1 MKNDNEK
8 VKINL
13 RLGKNMINP
22 NIFRPYDIRGKY
34 PDEINEDAV
43 EKITKAF
50 LCLYPKIQKI
60 ALARDS
66 RLSSP
71 SLSKKIKQV
80 LILAGKEVYDLGIAP
95 DGVYFFSILNYK
107 FDAGIMVTASHN
119 PKEFNGM
126 SFYLFNG
133 HLSDINVRL
142 NAVGRDIIG
151 QDLQEVGKMAQNKDI
166 DKIFNKHLSDINR
179 HLTDIN
185 KHFAGTIIDIGGT
198 FNPFGDYLNV
208 VLSKIKPKKKLKII
222 IDSGNGAC
230 GFLPEK
236 IFKKFDFHTE
246 TLNGEFDGNFPAHLP
261 DPYLEKNLEQIKKA
275 VIEKEADL
283 GFAFD
288 TDGDRVAVIDNRG
301 RVVSGDDFLYFLALD
316 AIQRKKG
323 PIVHDVR
330 VSKAF
335 LDELEKQGVESHFSI
350 SHHSAIIRKIIETKA
365 VFGGEITLHFL
376 FPLDYYLCDD
386 AIFSAL
392 KIAEIASKYDD
403 FAEFID
409 SIPHYPTSPEIFIPV
424 LDEEKYGKIEKLK
437 SFLHENKYNFI
448 DIDGARINFENGW
461 ALARASNTEPLI
473 KVRFE
478 GKTKEDLN
486 EIIEKSK
493 KIFEKAGIPTE
504 NIKSGKK

>member
-1 MKNDNEK
+1 MEK
-8 VKINL
+8 S
-13 RLGKNMINP
+13 

-34 PDEINEDAV
+34 PDEINEDVV
-43 EKITKAF
+43 EGITKAF
-50 LCLYPKIQKI
+50 ICLYPKIQKI

-71 SLSKKIKQV
+71 SLSEKIKQV
-80 LILAGKEVYDLGIAP
+80 LISAGKEVYDIGIAP
-95 DGVYFFSILNYK
+95 DGVYFFSIFNYK

-142 NAVGRDIIG
+142 DVVGRDIIG
-151 QDLQEVGKMAQNKDI
+151 QELQEIRKMAQNKDI
-166 DKIFNKHLSDINR
+166 DKIFNKHLTDSHR
-179 HLTDIN
+179 HLTDISG
-185 KHFAGTIIDIGGT
+185 HLTDISQE
-198 FNPFGDYLNV
+198 FNPFEKYINL
-208 VLSKIKPKKKLKII
+208 VLLKIKPKKKLKII

-230 GFLPEK
+230 GFLPEE
-236 IFKKFDFHTE
+236 IFKKFDFHAE

-261 DPYLEKNLEQIKKA
+261 DPYLEENLEQIKKV
-275 VIEKEADL
+275 VIEKGADL

-288 TDGDRVAVIDNRG
+288 TDGDRVAVIDNKG
-301 RVVSGDDFLYFLALD
+301 RVVSGDNCLYFLALD
-316 AIQRKKG
+316 AIQKQKG

-335 LDELEKQGVESHFSI
+335 LDELNKQGVENHFSV
-350 SHHSAIIRKIIETKA
+350 SHHSAVIRKIIETKA

-409 SIPHYPTSPEIFIPV
+409 SIPHYSTSPEFFIPV
-424 LDEEKYGKIEKLK
+424 VDKEKYGKIEDLK
-437 SFLHENKYNFI
+437 HFLAQNNYNFI
-448 DIDGARINFENGW
+448 DVDGARINFENGW

-478 GKTKEDLN
+478 GKTNKDLK

-493 KIFEKAGIPTE
+493 AIFKKAGIPIE
-504 NIKSGKK
+504 NIKI